1 MISIKNTENTICI
14 GCVNVLKGV
23 NQKSKWGKQG
33 VLFSGDV
40 LIVFILSI
48 LFTTSGQLLQK
59 RASIKYSQNNGDGV
73 LNNMLNADVVLSIIF
88 LGLGLMFWLMVLTK
102 IDLSL
107 AYPLLS
113 LNYIFILLG
122 AKFLFKEAIPIHRWV
137 GVGVILLGIKVL
149 VGA

>member
-1 MISIKNTENTICI
+1 M
-14 GCVNVLKGV
+14 V
-23 NQKSKWGKQG
+23 
-33 VLFSGDV
+33 FSGDV

-122 AKFLFKEAIPIHRWV
+122 AKFLFKEAIPIHRWL
-137 GVGVILLGIKVL
+137 GVGVILLGISVL